1 MHEPGLDQE
10 IRFLETGAGRI
21 AYASVGSG
29 PPLILPAL
37 WISHLELE
45 WGFPELRTF
54 ITGLAG
60 GRQVI
65 RYDRIGTGLSD
76 RASVEPSLEAEVQA
90 LEALTAEIGSGEV
103 DLLGISFGGCTAVEF
118 AARHPAKVRRV
129 ALFGAY
135 ARGDDVAPPA
145 LREALL
151 ATVRAHWG
159 AGSRAL
165 ADIWIPGANASVRA
179 RFAELQRES
188 ATAEVAAAALEAVY
202 AADVS
207 ETARRVGAPALVLHR
222 KRDRAIPFACGR
234 ELAALLPD
242 GRLHALAG
250 DTHLPWLGDQVT
262 VVRAVSDF
270 LADEPTSAA
279 RSRDRQ
285 PAQRARAGG
294 PATGR
299 RRPHQRADR
308 TTTHRVRPHR
318 APARRQHPA
327 QAQPAVSRCGRQL
340 RGPPRADL
348 TQPSRPGPSV
358 AGASAAPRPARV
370 ARILRRPW
378 LHVRVASL

>member
-1 MHEPGLDQE
+1 MCSSDL
-10 IRFLETGAGRI
+10 
-21 AYASVGSG
+21 
-29 PPLILPAL
+29 
-37 WISHLELE
+37 
-45 WGFPELRTF
+45 
-54 ITGLAG
+54 TGLASSH
-60 GRQVI
+60 RVI

-76 RASVEPSLEAEVQA
+76 RAAVEPSLEAEVES

-118 AARHPAKVRRV
+118 AARHPGKVRRV

-145 LREALL
+145 LREALV

-165 ADIWIPGANASVRA
+165 ADIWIPGANASVRT

-234 ELAALLPD
+234 ELAARLPE

-250 DTHLPWLGDQVT
+250 DTHPPWLGDQNT
-262 VVRAVSDF
+262 VVRAVSGF
-270 LADEPTSAA
+270 LADETTSL
-279 RSRDRQ
+279 
-285 PAQRARAGG
+285 
-294 PATGR
+294 
-299 RRPHQRADR
+299 
-308 TTTHRVRPHR
+308 RV
-318 APARRQHPA
+318 APAAGSPLSDREQEVLRLVADGLTNEQIARRLI
-327 QAQPAVSRCGRQL
+327 VSVHTVHRHVANIRL
-340 RGPPRADL
+340 KL
-348 TQPSRPGPSV
+348 NQPSR
-358 AGASAAPRPARV
+358 GAAASYA
-370 ARILRRPW
+370 
-378 LHVRVASL
+378 VRHELI